1 MPPELDEQQR
11 PTHFTFGLRAE
22 TDSEPDGY
30 DFVMSDGSVDRI
42 DDVIDQDGW
51 VLSKFRKNPVA
62 LFSHDKSAIIGR
74 WEKVRVEAGKLLGTL
89 KLLSKGKDVVA
100 DYVRDLLD
108 ERMLN
113 AVSVGF
119 IPLEYEPRP
128 GAKRGGYVYTKS
140 ELLEC
145 SACAVPAN
153 ANALRL
159 RTLDLPTSEQ
169 VKLLAASGNRSLPE
183 FLRGLTAASGNTPT
197 IDDRRKPAMSLA
209 ERIQAAQ
216 TELIALHDLQAPLT
230 EKISGGEDLDATEQT
245 EFDRIEVETAKVQKR
260 LDTYRITERNLGQS
274 AANRNP
280 AGGDPAAG
288 AGGNDRPNN
297 PAIIAQRGN
306 PVRGKERP
314 MDLLV
319 RLAVVN
325 LRAYVLRRPLDV
337 VRADIYPDRVDMDA
351 VMRAVTNPA
360 QTTVATWAAELV
372 ETAIDDFMET
382 LRPLSVYA
390 QLAAMGTKFTFGRNG
405 VIKLP
410 RRNKIKNAAGDLRGA
425 FVGEGQPIPVRRAS
439 FGSVA
444 LSPHKMGVISEYT
457 REMAMHS
464 TPAIEN
470 LIREGIVEDTADA
483 IDTALLD
490 AVAGDAIRPAGLMN
504 GVVPIAGTAG
514 GGVAAMTADIA
525 AALGPFITANAADRL
540 VWLINPIN
548 AFKLQWASSAVGVY
562 PFRDQVAA
570 GNLGGIPL
578 IQSTNISATELNLV
592 RYADFASA
600 TADTPEFDVSD
611 VATIHED
618 DGGYPAD
625 QAMRAGTTTVLP
637 IGTAGTPPV
646 VAAPVRSLWQTAS
659 IGIRMLL
666 DMDWAMRRAGMVV
679 KVNALTW

>member
-1 MPPELDEQQR
+1 VADDK
-11 PTHFTFGLRAE
+11 PTHFTYGMRAA

-42 DDVIDQDGW
+42 DDVIDQEGW
-51 VLSKFRKNPVA
+51 SLGKFRKNPVA
-62 LFSHDKSAIIGR
+62 LFSHDKSKIIGK
-74 WEKVRVEAGKLLGTL
+74 WEKVRVENGTLVGTL
-89 KLLSKGKDVVA
+89 KLLAAGKDALV
-100 DYVRDLLD
+100 DYIRALLD

-119 IPLEYEPRP
+119 IPLEFEPRA
-128 GAKRGGYVYTKS
+128 GAKRGGVTYKKS

-145 SACAVPAN
+145 SAVAVPAN
-153 ANALRL
+153 GNALRI
-159 RTLDLPTSEQ
+159 RTLDLPVHEQ

-183 FLRGLTAASGNTPT
+183 LVRGLTAASGTLPST
-197 IDDRRKPAMSLA
+197 DRRKSAMSLA
-209 ERIQAAQ
+209 ERIEAAQ

-230 EKISGGEDLDATEQT
+230 EKISGGDDLDDAEQT
-245 EFDRIEVETAKVQKR
+245 EFDRIVAETAKVQKR

-280 AGGDPAAG
+280 DP
-288 AGGNDRPNN
+288 NPNPERPNN
-297 PAIIAQRGN
+297 PAIITNRGN
-306 PVRGKERP
+306 AVRGKERP

-325 LRAYVLRRPLDV
+325 LRAYVKRLPLDV
-337 VRADIYPDRVDMDA
+337 VRAESYPDRIDMDA
-351 VMRAVTNPA
+351 CIRAVTNPA

-372 ETAIDDFMET
+372 ESAIDDFMDT
-382 LRPLSVYA
+382 LKPLSVYA
-390 QLAAMGTKFTFGRNG
+390 QLASLGTKFTFGRNG
-405 VIKLP
+405 VIKIP
-410 RRNKIKNAAGDLRGA
+410 RRNKVKNAPGDLRGA

-444 LSPHKMGVISEYT
+444 LTPHKMGVISEYT
-457 REMAMHS
+457 REMALHS
-464 TPAIEN
+464 TPAIEA

-504 GVVPIAGTAG
+504 GVVPVAGTAG

-525 AALGPFITANAADRL
+525 AALGPFIAANAADRL

-562 PFRDQVAA
+562 PFREQVAA

-578 IQSTNISATELNLV
+578 IQSTNVGATDLILT
-592 RYADFASA
+592 RYADFASG

-611 VATIHED
+611 VATIHEE

-625 QAMRAGTTTVLP
+625 QAMRPGTSTVLP
-637 IGTAGTPPV
+637 IATGAAGAGVLATPT
-646 VAAPVRSLWQTAS
+646 RSLWQTAS

-666 DMDWAMRRAGMVV
+666 DMDWAMRRAGMVS
-679 KVNALTW
+679 KVNNITW